1 VTLCATKT
9 YKLGAADSR
18 DFTIWEAKQFGTDIR
33 KVYKYSKAY
42 SGKEEI
48 EFLEQDI
55 FITRV
60 PLDIRFFEAGRE
72 DAGINERV
80 NERVKYLAETE
91 KIIYLLLNDTPELTQ
106 AKIAYKLNLSEQYVR
121 KIIKGLKD
129 KQLVKRVGSDKKGH
143 WEVIE

>member
-18 DFTIWEAKQFGTDIR
+18 DFTIWEAKQFGTGIR

-55 FITRV
+55 FITKV
-60 PLDIRFFEAGRE
+60 PLDIRFFEAE
-72 DAGINERV
+72 SINGE
-80 NERVKYLAETE
+80 
-91 KIIYLLLNDTPELTQ
+91 LNGD
-106 AKIAYKLNLSEQYVR
+106 LSERQLIILNAIKNKPGVNATTLAVQLNIPFSSVDKYIRFLTKKQMVGRRGSR
-121 KIIKGLKD
+121 KTGGYYT
-129 KQLVKRVGSDKKGH
+129 R
-143 WEVIE
+143 